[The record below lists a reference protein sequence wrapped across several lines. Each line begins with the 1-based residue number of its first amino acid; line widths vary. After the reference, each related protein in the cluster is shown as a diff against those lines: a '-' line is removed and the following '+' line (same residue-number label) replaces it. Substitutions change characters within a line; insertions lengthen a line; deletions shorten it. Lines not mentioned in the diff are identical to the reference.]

1 MLLHVSFLREA
12 PFGCFLLCFW
22 RWMHYYFQAV
32 LSGLGTD
39 NAAQRTNWKLEQ
51 AQGQR
56 TSVLGL
62 VSKSWF

>member
-1 MLLHVSFLREA
+1 M
-12 PFGCFLLCFW
+12 P
-22 RWMHYYFQAV
+22 YYFQAI

-39 NAAQRTNWKLEQ
+39 NGAQRTNWKLEQ

>member
-1 MLLHVSFLREA
+1 
-12 PFGCFLLCFW
+12 
-22 RWMHYYFQAV
+22 MHYFQAI

-39 NAAQRTNWKLEQ
+39 NGAQRTNWKLEQ
-51 AQGQR
+51 AEGQQ

>member
-1 MLLHVSFLREA
+1 
-12 PFGCFLLCFW
+12 
-22 RWMHYYFQAV
+22 MHYFQAV

-39 NAAQRTNWKLEQ
+39 NGVQRTNWKLEQ
-51 AQGQR
+51 AEGQW